1 MHLLSLV
8 DMNNHLQCIYL
19 NEMVKQR
26 SSPVATPSSPQFTAE
41 NSWHSVVISRAGEES
56 DTEYLKEIF
65 DEPTQLIIP
74 PCSLRRTSTEEDN
87 SWTPVDAAMTP
98 ISGTVGLTM
107 DSEVVSEANTT
118 CCSVFTTNRVKKGI
132 AHRGART
139 PDHQVKSLALYRLS

>member
-65 DEPTQLIIP
+65 GEPTQLIIP

-87 SWTPVDAAMTP
+87 NWTPVDAAMTP

-118 CCSVFTTNRVKKGI
+118 CSTVFTTNKVKKESPTG
-132 AHRGART
+132 GLEPPT
-139 PDHQVKSLALYRLS
+139 TRLRAWRSTD